1 MRCALFL
8 VVLLCGLFA
17 PCCAGDIEQD
27 LSAWCDTQKSGLV
40 QESCDGAKEMLQAL
54 ARFENKKDNAF
65 SSRSPEEV
73 RADIARRQQEKR
85 TRDLLTAAAVAGS
98 LLLLVGLGVLTE
110 KLLKKHHVLSRVRLS
125 SKKRHGTHTLDDVF
139 EIEKRG

>member
-1 MRCALFL
+1 MRRAFLLF
-8 VVLLCGLFA
+8 VLLCGLFV

-27 LSAWCDTQKSGLV
+27 LSAWCDTQKSGYT
-40 QESCDGAKEMLQAL
+40 QKSCDEAKEFLQAL

-125 SKKRHGTHTLDDVF
+125 SKKRHGAHTLDDIF

>member
-1 MRCALFL
+1 MCRAFLLF
-8 VVLLCGLFA
+8 VLLCGLFV

-27 LSAWCDTQKSGLV
+27 ISAWCDTQKSGYT
-40 QESCDGAKEMLQAL
+40 QKSCDEAKEFLQAL
-54 ARFENKKDNAF
+54 EYSKRAKENYY
-65 SSRSPEEV
+65 SWRTPEVV

-110 KLLKKHHVLSRVRLS
+110 KLLKKHHVLSRMRLS